1 MYIISSLTL
10 ICSLSRTLQ
19 FEHLNILYT
28 HTAKAERMKAD
39 AIAREEILKQRREF
53 EKFFGIKDEFSY
65 YQDDS
70 MKEKGNNK

>member
-1 MYIISSLTL
+1 MFIRFTYIICSLTL
-10 ICSLSRTLQ
+10 ILSLL
-19 FEHLNILYT
+19 T
-28 HTAKAERMKAD
+28 HTAKAEQMKAD

-70 MKEKGNNK
+70 MKEKGNNKK